1 MNKEPVIRTRNL
13 SVEFQVG
20 TFSVNALNDVNVSIY
35 DGEVLCLLGES
46 GSGKSVFGNSILRL
60 HPDNALVKGEIYF
73 NGREILS
80 LSDKEFLPLRGGELA
95 WVPQS
100 AASSLNPLKSIG
112 VQVDEVYRL
121 HVENDKKKARDNTI
135 DLFRLLG
142 LPRLP
147 ELAKDYPHE
156 LSGGMKQR
164 VLVAMG
170 TSAFP
175 KFIVI
180 DAPTKGLD
188 AVRKREVIDRIG
200 VMQKKHNATMLLI
213 THDVAVAESL
223 ANDIGVMYAGEIV
236 EYGSKNE
243 VLHAPKHPYTKG
255 LLAALPQ
262 NGFHA
267 IKGFSPSTAD
277 MPTGCRF
284 NPRCPECRQDCIDG
298 HPELKMSDV
307 QRHVARCYHAGI

>member
-1 MNKEPVIRTRNL
+1 MSGEPVIKTEDL

-20 TFSVNALNDVNVSIY
+20 NGSVKALHDINVSIY

-60 HPDNALVKGEIYF
+60 HPDNALVKGKIFF
-73 NGREILS
+73 NGQEITA
-80 LSDKEFLPLRGGELA
+80 LSDKEFLPLRGAQLA

-112 VQVDEVYRL
+112 KQVDEVYRL
-121 HVENDKKKARDNTI
+121 HVENDKKKARENTI

-147 ELAKDYPHE
+147 ELADDYPHE

-175 KFIVI
+175 KFIVV
-180 DAPTKGLD
+180 DEPTKGLD
-188 AVRKREVIDRIG
+188 AVRKREVIKRIG
-200 VMQKKHNATMLLI
+200 HMQKTHKSTMLLI

-236 EYGSKNE
+236 EYGSKDE
-243 VLHAPKHPYTKG
+243 VLNSPKHPYTRG
-255 LLAALPQ
+255 LINALPQ

-267 IKGFSPSTAD
+267 IKGFSPSASD
-277 MPTGCRF
+277 MPTGCKF
-284 NPRCPECRQDCIDG
+284 NPRCPECTQECIDG
-298 HPELKMSDV
+298 HQKLIISESEK
-307 QRHVARCYHAGI
+307 HVARCYHA

>member
-1 MNKEPVIRTRNL
+1 MSGEPVIKTEDL

-20 TFSVNALNDVNVSIY
+20 NGSVKALHDINVSIY

-60 HPDNALVKGEIYF
+60 HPDNALVKGKIFF
-73 NGREILS
+73 NGQEITA
-80 LSDKEFLPLRGGELA
+80 LSDKEFLPLRGAQLA

-112 VQVDEVYRL
+112 KQVDEVYRL
-121 HVENDKKKARDNTI
+121 HVENDKKKARENTI

-147 ELAKDYPHE
+147 ELADDYPHE

-175 KFIVI
+175 KFIVV
-180 DAPTKGLD
+180 DEPTKGLD
-188 AVRKREVIDRIG
+188 AVRKREVIERIG
-200 VMQKKHNATMLLI
+200 HMQKTHKSTMLLI

-236 EYGSKNE
+236 EYGSKDE
-243 VLHAPKHPYTKG
+243 VLHSPKHPYTRG
-255 LLAALPQ
+255 LINALPQ

-267 IKGFSPSTAD
+267 IKGFSPSASD
-277 MPTGCRF
+277 MPTGCKF
-284 NPRCPECRQDCIDG
+284 NPRCPECTQECIDG
-298 HPELKMSDV
+298 HPKLIISESEK
-307 QRHVARCYHAGI
+307 HVARCYHA

>member
-1 MNKEPVIRTRNL
+1 MSGEPVIKTEDL

-20 TFSVNALNDVNVSIY
+20 NGSVKALHDINVSIY

-60 HPDNALVKGEIYF
+60 HPDNALVKGKIFF
-73 NGREILS
+73 NGQEITA
-80 LSDKEFLPLRGGELA
+80 LSDKEFLPLRGAQLA

-112 VQVDEVYRL
+112 KQVDEVYRL
-121 HVENDKKKARDNTI
+121 HVENDKKKARENTI

-147 ELAKDYPHE
+147 ELADDYPHE

-175 KFIVI
+175 KFIVV
-180 DAPTKGLD
+180 DEPTKGLD
-188 AVRKREVIDRIG
+188 AVRKREVIERIG
-200 VMQKKHNATMLLI
+200 HMQKTHKSTMLLI

-236 EYGSKNE
+236 EYGSKEE
-243 VLHAPKHPYTKG
+243 VLHSPKHPYTRG
-255 LLAALPQ
+255 LINALPQ

-267 IKGFSPSTAD
+267 IKGFSPSASD
-277 MPTGCRF
+277 MPTGCKF
-284 NPRCPECRQDCIDG
+284 NPRCPECTQECIDG
-298 HPELKMSDV
+298 HPKLIISESEK
-307 QRHVARCYHAGI
+307 HVARCYHA

>member
-1 MNKEPVIRTRNL
+1 MSGEPVIKTEDL

-20 TFSVNALNDVNVSIY
+20 NGSVKALHDINVSIY

-60 HPDNALVKGEIYF
+60 HPDNALVKGKIFF
-73 NGREILS
+73 NGQEITA
-80 LSDKEFLPLRGGELA
+80 LSDKEFLPLRGAQLA

-112 VQVDEVYRL
+112 KQVDEVYRL
-121 HVENDKKKARDNTI
+121 HVENDKKKARENTI

-147 ELAKDYPHE
+147 ELADDYPHE

-175 KFIVI
+175 KFIVV
-180 DAPTKGLD
+180 DEPTKGLD
-188 AVRKREVIDRIG
+188 AVRKREVIERIG
-200 VMQKKHNATMLLI
+200 HMQKTHKSTMLLI

-236 EYGSKNE
+236 EYGSKDE
-243 VLHAPKHPYTKG
+243 VLNSPKHPYTRG
-255 LLAALPQ
+255 LINALPQ

-267 IKGFSPSTAD
+267 IKGFSPSASD
-277 MPTGCRF
+277 MPTGCKF
-284 NPRCPECRQDCIDG
+284 NPRCPECTQECIDG
-298 HPELKMSDV
+298 HPKLIISESEK
-307 QRHVARCYHAGI
+307 HVARCYHA

>member
-1 MNKEPVIRTRNL
+1 MSAEPVIKTEDL

-20 TFSVNALNDVNVSIY
+20 NGSVKALHDINVSIY

-60 HPDNALVKGEIYF
+60 HPDNALVKGKIFF
-73 NGREILS
+73 NGQEITA
-80 LSDKEFLPLRGGELA
+80 LSDKEFLPLRGAQLA

-112 VQVDEVYRL
+112 KQVDEVYRL
-121 HVENDKKKARDNTI
+121 HVENDKKKARENTI

-147 ELAKDYPHE
+147 ELADDYPHE

-175 KFIVI
+175 KFIVV
-180 DAPTKGLD
+180 DEPTKGLD
-188 AVRKREVIDRIG
+188 AVRKREVIERIG
-200 VMQKKHNATMLLI
+200 HMQKTHKSTMLLI

-236 EYGSKNE
+236 EYGSKDE
-243 VLHAPKHPYTKG
+243 VLHSPKHPYTRG
-255 LLAALPQ
+255 LINALPQ

-267 IKGFSPSTAD
+267 IKGFSPSASD
-277 MPTGCRF
+277 MPTGCKF
-284 NPRCPECRQDCIDG
+284 NPRCPECTQECIDG
-298 HPELKMSDV
+298 HPKLIISESEK
-307 QRHVARCYHAGI
+307 HVARCYHA

>member
-1 MNKEPVIRTRNL
+1 MSAEPVIKTEDL

-20 TFSVNALNDVNVSIY
+20 NGSVKALHDINVSIY

-60 HPDNALVKGEIYF
+60 HPDNALVKGKIFF
-73 NGREILS
+73 NGQEITA
-80 LSDKEFLPLRGGELA
+80 LSDKEFLPLRGAQLA

-112 VQVDEVYRL
+112 KQVDEVYRL
-121 HVENDKKKARDNTI
+121 HVENDKKKARENTI

-147 ELAKDYPHE
+147 ELADDYPHE

-175 KFIVI
+175 KFIVV
-180 DAPTKGLD
+180 DEPTKGLD
-188 AVRKREVIDRIG
+188 AVRKREVIERIG
-200 VMQKKHNATMLLI
+200 HMQKTHKSTMLLI

-236 EYGSKNE
+236 EYGSKEE
-243 VLHAPKHPYTKG
+243 VLHSPKHPYTRG
-255 LLAALPQ
+255 LINALPQ

-267 IKGFSPSTAD
+267 IKGFSPSASD
-277 MPTGCRF
+277 MPTGCKF
-284 NPRCPECRQDCIDG
+284 NPRCPECTQECIDG
-298 HPELKMSDV
+298 HPKLIISESEK
-307 QRHVARCYHAGI
+307 HVARCYHA